1 MCKKTIMIQRIQSL
15 FLLLSSILY
24 LVYWYYGL
32 EWYLEGFN
40 VIKNL
45 PYLAGKNTTL
55 YIFDSLIFITTY
67 APLIISL
74 LCFISIFF
82 YKIRT
87 RQILVCKISYCLS
100 FLMCINTVWF
110 FYFSL
115 NYLASLMPPMFMEIL
130 LYLAIINPF
139 ICTIFIYFSIK
150 FIKRDS
156 ELVNS
161 LNRIR

>member
-1 MCKKTIMIQRIQSL
+1 MIQRIQSL
-15 FLLLSSILY
+15 FLLLSSTLY
-24 LVYWYYGL
+24 LVYWFYGL

-45 PYLAGKNTTL
+45 PFLIGKNTTL
-55 YIFDSLIFITTY
+55 NILDSLIFITTY
-67 APLIISL
+67 TPLTISI
-74 LCFISIFF
+74 LCFICIFF
-82 YKIRT
+82 FNFRK
-87 RQILVCKISYCLS
+87 RQILISKISYYLS

-115 NYLASLMPPMFMEIL
+115 SYLVSLMPSMFMEIL

-139 ICTIFIYFSIK
+139 ICTILIYLSIK
-150 FIKRDS
+150 SIKKDS
-156 ELVNS
+156 DLVNS